1 MDSGIASARR
11 LNVEVVE
18 NGPLSGVNIE
28 RPGTAE
34 MVFLRERYGF
44 HQLSLD
50 DCLSVVQ
57 MPKLDELDDHLF
69 MVMHFPRFDKQ
80 SRITQPSEVDVF
92 AGAGLHRDRALG
104 RAPSAGQ
111 ALQPTARR
119 SDEVREDVMGR
130 GSGYLLYRMLDS
142 MVDYSFPILFPILR
156 SIMANVDGLERR
168 VFETFGQDVVRELA
182 LVRRDV
188 LSYRRVVRP
197 QIVVLEELEER
208 DFDLLKVDGD
218 IYFGDL
224 ADHMRWIWSELE
236 DLKEVV
242 EGLYDA
248 HGSLAM
254 IRTND
259 IVRILTVAATVIL
272 PFVVVSSVY
281 GMNIDLPFDDSRLV
295 VRRGH
300 GAERRR
306 VRRAAGAVSPS
317 PLALSPALAHPAA
330 GRTR

>member
-1 MDSGIASARR
+1 MESVIASARQ

-18 NGPLSGVNIE
+18 NGSLAWVNVE

-34 MVFLRERYGF
+34 MALLRERYGF

-92 AGAGLHRDRALG
+92 AGAGYIVTVHSGELRPLVKLFTDC
-104 RAPSAGQ
+104 Q
-111 ALQPTARR
+111 T
-119 SDEVREDVMGR
+119 SDEVRQGVMGR

-156 SIMANVDGLERR
+156 SIMANVDDLERR

-208 DFDLLKVDGD
+208 DFGVLRVDGD

-224 ADHMRWIWSELE
+224 ADHMRRIWSELE

-281 GMNIDLPFDDSRLV
+281 GMNIDLPFDDSSWSF
-295 VRRGH
+295 
-300 GAERRR
+300 
-306 VRRAAGAVSPS
+306 AAVMVLSGAVSV
-317 PLALSPALAHPAA
+317 ALLVLFHL
-330 GRTR
+330 RRWL

>member
-1 MDSGIASARR
+1 MESAVVSVEH
-11 LNVEVVE
+11 LNVEVVR
-18 NGPLSGVNIE
+18 NGPLSWVNVE

-34 MVFLRERYGF
+34 MAYLRQRYDF

-57 MPKLDELDDHLF
+57 MPKLDEFDDHLF
-69 MVMHFPRFDKQ
+69 MVMHFPQLRQAVQDHPAERGR
-80 SRITQPSEVDVF
+80 RIRRR
-92 AGAGLHRDRALG
+92 GLHRDRALG
-104 RAPSAGQ
+104 RPPSLVKLFSDCQ
-111 ALQPTARR
+111 A
-119 SDEVREDVMGR
+119 SDEVREDIMGR
-130 GSGYLLYRMLDS
+130 GSGYLLYRVLDS
-142 MVDYSFPILFPILR
+142 MVDYSFPILR
-156 SIMANVDGLERR
+156 RIMANVDDLERR

-188 LSYRRVVRP
+188 LSYRRLVRP
-197 QIVVLEELEER
+197 QIAVLEELEER
-208 DFDLLKVDGD
+208 DFDVLKVDGD

-224 ADHMRWIWSELE
+224 ADHMRRIWSELE

-281 GMNIDLPFDDSRLV
+281 GMNIDLPVDD
-295 VRRGH
+295 RGWSF
-300 GAERRR
+300 
-306 VRRAAGAVSPS
+306 AAVMVLSGAVSV
-317 PLALSPALAHPAA
+317 ALLVVFHL
-330 GRTR
+330 RRWL

>member
-1 MDSGIASARR
+1 MDSVIASARQ

-18 NGPLSGVNIE
+18 NGPLSWVNVE

-34 MVFLRERYGF
+34 MAVLRERYGF

-92 AGAGLHRDRALG
+92 AGAGYIVTVHSGELRPLVKLFTDC
-104 RAPSAGQ
+104 Q
-111 ALQPTARR
+111 T
-119 SDEVREDVMGR
+119 SDEVRQGVMGR
-130 GSGYLLYRMLDS
+130 GSGYLLYRILDS
-142 MVDYSFPILFPILR
+142 MVDYSFPILR
-156 SIMANVDGLERR
+156 RIMANVDDLERR

-224 ADHMRWIWSELE
+224 ADHMRRIWSELE

-281 GMNIDLPFDDSRLV
+281 GMNIDLPFDDSSWSF
-295 VRRGH
+295 
-300 GAERRR
+300 
-306 VRRAAGAVSPS
+306 AAVMVLSGAVSV
-317 PLALSPALAHPAA
+317 ALLVLFHL
-330 GRTR
+330 RRWL

>member
-18 NGPLSGVNIE
+18 NGPLSWVNVE

-34 MVFLRERYGF
+34 MAVLRERYGF

-92 AGAGLHRDRALG
+92 AGAGYIVTVHSGELRPLVKLFTDC
-104 RAPSAGQ
+104 Q
-111 ALQPTARR
+111 T
-119 SDEVREDVMGR
+119 SDEVRQGVMGR

-224 ADHMRWIWSELE
+224 ADHMRRIWSELE

-281 GMNIDLPFDDSRLV
+281 GMNIDLPFDDSSWSF
-295 VRRGH
+295 
-300 GAERRR
+300 
-306 VRRAAGAVSPS
+306 AAVMVLSGAVSVT
-317 PLALSPALAHPAA
+317 LLVLFHF
-330 GRTR
+330 RRWL

>member
-1 MDSGIASARR
+1 MDSVIAFARQ

-18 NGPLSGVNIE
+18 NGSLSWVNIE

-34 MVFLRERYGF
+34 MAVLRERYGF

-92 AGAGLHRDRALG
+92 AGAGYIVTVHSGELRPLVKLFTDC
-104 RAPSAGQ
+104 Q
-111 ALQPTARR
+111 T
-119 SDEVREDVMGR
+119 SDEVREGVMGR
-130 GSGYLLYRMLDS
+130 GSGYLLYRILDS

-156 SIMANVDGLERR
+156 RIMANVDDLERR

-224 ADHMRWIWSELE
+224 ADHMRRIWSELE

-281 GMNIDLPFDDSRLV
+281 GMNIDLPVDD
-295 VRRGH
+295 RGWSF
-300 GAERRR
+300 
-306 VRRAAGAVSPS
+306 AAVMVLSGAVSV
-317 PLALSPALAHPAA
+317 ALLVLFHLSRWL
-330 GRTR
+330 

>member
-1 MDSGIASARR
+1 
-11 LNVEVVE
+11 
-18 NGPLSGVNIE
+18 
-28 RPGTAE
+28 
-34 MVFLRERYGF
+34 
-44 HQLSLD
+44 
-50 DCLSVVQ
+50 

-92 AGAGLHRDRALG
+92 AGAGHIVTVHSGELRPLVKLFTDC
-104 RAPSAGQ
+104 Q
-111 ALQPTARR
+111 T
-119 SDEVREDVMGR
+119 SDEVRQGVMGR

-156 SIMANVDGLERR
+156 RIMANVDDLERR

-208 DFDLLKVDGD
+208 DFDLLRVDGD

-224 ADHMRWIWSELE
+224 ADHMRRIWSELE

-306 VRRAAGAVSPS
+306 VRRAAGAVSLS